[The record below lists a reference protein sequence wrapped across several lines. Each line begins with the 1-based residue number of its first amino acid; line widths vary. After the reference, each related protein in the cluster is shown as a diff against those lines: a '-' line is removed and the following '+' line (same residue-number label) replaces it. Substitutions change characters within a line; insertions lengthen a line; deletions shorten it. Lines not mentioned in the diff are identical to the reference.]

1 MTSGPGVTRVVT
13 DHIFFARK
21 CFFMFFFMIFE
32 RKIFTGAFPG
42 QRMFPP
48 SRDPRISR
56 MLILPSG
63 FSSGLFY
70 GAYDYEIIIGDDSY
84 DDDIFEERDDKQNL
98 RPKPDALPE
107 IYTTL
112 GQDYDD
118 RVNLMRNFLFLFIW
132 F

>member
-1 MTSGPGVTRVVT
+1 M
-13 DHIFFARK
+13 FFYV
-21 CFFMFFFMIFE
+21 FFFMIFE

-48 SRDPRISR
+48 SQDPRISR
-56 MLILPSG
+56 MLTLPSG

-70 GAYDYEIIIGDDSY
+70 GAYGIIIGDDSN
-84 DDDIFEERDDKQNL
+84 DDDIIEEKDDKQYL

-118 RVNLMRNFLFLFIW
+118 RVNIMQNFLLFCLLG
-132 F
+132 FKTTNFME